1 VVNVACSTIV
11 WEGTARVGSMP
22 EEEKLDS
29 IVWFEVAAVAAATH
43 SRNMKIFEIAIV
55 SFYTGGIG
63 VDFAMDGSV

>member
-1 VVNVACSTIV
+1 
-11 WEGTARVGSMP
+11 MP